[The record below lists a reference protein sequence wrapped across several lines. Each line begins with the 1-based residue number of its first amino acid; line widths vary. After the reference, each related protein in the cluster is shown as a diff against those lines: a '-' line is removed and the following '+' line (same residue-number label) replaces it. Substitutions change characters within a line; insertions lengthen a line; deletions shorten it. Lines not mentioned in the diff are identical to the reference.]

1 MRKLVGSSSFMRQ
14 GIKRL
19 RVSPWKVSPFSVRE
33 AGEEA
38 DPAEVVADLVAEVD
52 REEAEEAEVSP
63 KRKGATTAR
72 KLDTML
78 QTVRGHPNAMSVEPL
93 DTRATSVQT
102 EEVPHQVTV
111 AR

>member
-19 RVSPWKVSPFSVRE
+19 RVSPWKVSPFLVRE
-33 AGEEA
+33 GGEEA
-38 DPAEVVADLVAEVD
+38 DLAEVVADLVAEVD
-52 REEAEEAEVSP
+52 REEAEVSP

-78 QTVRGHPNAMSVEPL
+78 QTVRGHPNAMSVEHWAQKL
-93 DTRATSVQT
+93 SVSKQRRS
-102 EEVPHQVTV
+102 HIK
-111 AR
+111 